1 MFNQWIQSSWASIV
15 ASGWMHCWSHEQGFV
30 GLGGQSW
37 CLNFSHGPSEQHVKW
52 LGREWVRV
60 GNIHVQKVWC
70 APKPWFV
77 VITHF
82 SRHAT
87 LTQLDFILVATRSW
101 FPRELVGRPPWR
113 YESQLSEHLPPSL
126 KPKGRALRKKKIT
139 NISPESRKAVSTRS
153 LFPKP
158 GVFELQ
164 LLRESFLVFCVS
176 CLAGRHGFTAIYRGA
191 MLLLKETRCEKSM
204 FVGVLAGRIL
214 FGWCCVCV
222 DKPVC
227 INASDKC
234 CVAL

>member
-126 KPKGRALRKKKIT
+126 KPKGRALRKKK
-139 NISPESRKAVSTRS
+139 SPILARKAGKQS
-153 LFPKP
+153 LLGPCFQNLGYLSCNFCAK
-158 GVFELQ
+158 VF
-164 LLRESFLVFCVS
+164 
-176 CLAGRHGFTAIYRGA
+176 
-191 MLLLKETRCEKSM
+191 
-204 FVGVLAGRIL
+204 
-214 FGWCCVCV
+214 WCSV
-222 DKPVC
+222 
-227 INASDKC
+227 
-234 CVAL
+234 